1 MVRPG
6 VLSIVLI
13 LMQMSQSQT
22 KYSGDSSV
30 TSMID
35 TPKLAARFL
44 ILSAVSE
51 SSSRMFGHIN
61 TLSSMSQEHKER
73 VLLNCLTYNLETWHY
88 CSRAVM
94 HIGHEPSSAL
104 KTSIR
109 MLLGLLRGNESASP
123 HMDLAVRYMELGHPR
138 LSAYHSRRSIM
149 LGGPSDAWL
158 NLATA
163 LDAVSHGI
171 PRVGALRPSHPPH
184 HLGALRQLDR
194 GESSPPSRQ
203 ARAPCALS
211 APTSTAPAPPA
222 LGAAGR
228 TFAPP
233 CSRRG
238 GSPKPRSRPGTPHHV
253 LAHAPLLPQ

>member
-1 MVRPG
+1 
-6 VLSIVLI
+6 
-13 LMQMSQSQT
+13 MSQSQT

-123 HMDLAVRYMELGHPR
+123 HMDLAVRYMELGNPR

-171 PRVGALRPSHPPH
+171 PRVGALLPSHPAH
-184 HLGALRQLDR
+184 HLGARRQLDR
-194 GESSPPSRQ
+194 GESPPVRGRRGRPSLSPRLHRPLLRRRRRLPR
-203 ARAPCALS
+203 RAH
-211 APTSTAPAPPA
+211 
-222 LGAAGR
+222 
-228 TFAPP
+228 
-233 CSRRG
+233 SRRRARG
-238 GSPKPRSRPGTPHHV
+238 VAALPSPGPCPADRAMI
-253 LAHAPLLPQ
+253 LARVPLLPQ